1 MNNGLDK
8 RTLFAFVII
17 GLLALFMSTDTYR
30 KLVGLPSSDELAARA
45 QVEEQAET
53 LAAEPAPEPVRPLE
67 EALERPTGSLT
78 GSTDADWL
86 VQATDDFEERLVRI
100 ETERYVTTLSTRGGG
115 IVRHELKGF
124 KSYAGYDNL
133 LLIEN
138 GADNLELS
146 FDLDGQKVDTGGL
159 GFELVSGGD
168 RRLSAGEDA
177 ELVFECQMGGGARV
191 EKRYVFHG
199 DSYRID
205 FRPFVESRERPLRN
219 QSWGLRWATG
229 LRLTEPDPNQD
240 NMYAEALSLA
250 GSEIGSYR
258 LGRKEETGEESRKGD
273 ILWAAARGKYFE
285 VAVLPEGAS
294 AERVLLEGRQ
304 VQMGEGK
311 VHNVYSFELEMPL
324 LDRSRISGDFAV
336 YLGPLHAPAMADLDA
351 SLQRS
356 IMTKTSLSFFGF
368 MWPVIRPFANVVIW
382 VFTKLHA
389 FIPNYGVIII
399 VFSFLVKLVVW
410 PLTHKSYSSM
420 KEMQKI
426 RPLQEELKKKYA
438 NNPKKMQEETM
449 RLYRE
454 HKVNPF
460 GSCLPTLLQM
470 PLLFSLYF
478 VFRGAFELRG
488 ASFFG
493 WIKDLSVPDSILQLP
508 FTIPMYGNHV
518 SVLPILFA
526 VSSFL
531 MSRMTMTDPNQKAML
546 YVMPVMMLLIFNQMP
561 SGLTLYYTLFNLL
574 SVAQQ
579 QLSHG
584 MLANETGQPKAVK
597 AAKGK

>member
-8 RTLFAFVII
+8 RSLLAFVII

-30 KLVGLPSSDELAARA
+30 SLVGLPTSDELAARA
-45 QVEEQAET
+45 AQEADAPAAQLEAEPVP
-53 LAAEPAPEPVRPLE
+53 AAERPL
-67 EALERPTGSLT
+67 ADPVGTV
-78 GSTDADWL
+78 DAVPAAPAGGDWL
-86 VQATDDFEERLVRI
+86 DGAAGADFDERLVRV
-100 ETERYVTTLSTRGGG
+100 ETERYVTTLSSRGGS

-124 KSYAGYDNL
+124 LSYAGYDNL

-146 FDLDGQKVDTGGL
+146 FDLDGRSIDTGGL
-159 GFELVSGGD
+159 GFELVAGGD
-168 RRLSAGEDA
+168 RRLGPGEDA
-177 ELVFECQMGGGARV
+177 ELVFSCDLGGGARV

-205 FRPFVESRERPLRN
+205 FHPYVESPDRPLRN

-240 NMYAEALSLA
+240 NMYSEALVLA

-258 LGRKEETGEESRKGD
+258 LGRKEEAGEETRKGN
-273 ILWAAARGKYFE
+273 ILWAAARTKYFE
-285 VAVLPEGAS
+285 VAVLPQGLN
-294 AERVLLEGRQ
+294 AEQVRFEGRQ
-304 VQMGEGK
+304 VPSRLDK
-311 VHNVYSFELEMPL
+311 VHNEYGFELEMPL
-324 LDRSRISGDFAV
+324 LDRSRITGSFAV
-336 YLGPLHAPAMADLDA
+336 YLGPLHADAMGDLDA

-368 MWPVIRPFANVVIW
+368 MWPVIRPFANIVIW

-399 VFSFLVKLVVW
+399 VFSFLVKLIVW

-488 ASFFG
+488 ASFIW
-493 WIKDLSVPDSILQLP
+493 WIHDLSVPDSILQLP
-508 FTIPMYGNHV
+508 FTVPMYGDHV

-531 MSRMTMTDPNQKAML
+531 MTRMTMTDPNQKAML

-574 SVAQQ
+574 SAAQQ
-579 QLSHG
+579 RLSHG
-584 MLANETGQPKAVK
+584 MMQNGGKAK
-597 AAKGK
+597 AAPAK